1 MGGLENPPKHAYVI
15 FGPLETILVTGI
27 DLLSIYLHYSYVLV
41 YVHIVALH
49 YREITLE
56 EVQAFRK
63 KIQEFFKNENNIVL
77 LTKLL

>member
-1 MGGLENPPKHAYVI
+1 MPSLGVRSPWVGGLENPPKHAYVI

-56 EVQAFRK
+56 EFQAFRK
-63 KIQEFFKNENNIVL
+63 KIPRILQK
-77 LTKLL
+77 